1 MNTSLK
7 TTSDTFCSLPWNHTF
22 IGPGGV
28 EKPCCRFLLNHVG
41 PIEDLR
47 ETILRGERHPGCR
60 KCWEEEDAGRK
71 RSLRQIHLQKDGFN
85 QPLIKD
91 LDIDNP
97 KLVWLEL
104 SFSNRCN
111 IRCRMCGPFYST
123 NWYNDWKLVEDYVQP
138 KVRGA
143 RDIGVEAFIKENPGP
158 FTYDASLLDEHIPNL
173 RHVKMTG
180 GEPFIIPE
188 YQEILEKIVANGTA
202 SEVSLNYSTNLT
214 VMPKPRLRE
223 LWTNFK
229 RIEFATSFDAT
240 GKVME
245 YQRYP
250 TKWDRVEEVLHHLIK
265 IPNAEPGIRGTV
277 TIYNIL
283 NIPNVAWYWYD
294 YLPDNTWLNFVQ
306 ASSPEQVSITVLP
319 KWAKDIVADKLSYS
333 APTQRIQD
341 NFDQLVNYMY
351 NEDNSHRLPEFI
363 DFTQKLDKA
372 RGEDFKKVVPEFA
385 GLW

>member
-1 MNTSLK
+1 MSTSLE

-22 IGPGGV
+22 VGPGGI
-28 EKPCCRFLLNHVG
+28 EKPCCRFLLNQLG

-47 ETILRGERHPGCR
+47 ETMLKGERHPGCR

-71 RSLRQIHLQKDGFN
+71 RSLRQIHLQDREFN
-85 QPLIKD
+85 KPLIQD
-91 LDIDNP
+91 LDINNP
-97 KLVWLEL
+97 KLVWIEL

-123 NWYNDWKLVEDYVQP
+123 NWYKDWLDVEEYVQP
-138 KVRGA
+138 KIRGSH
-143 RDIGVEAFIKENPGP
+143 DVEKFIKENPGP
-158 FTYDASLLDEHIPNL
+158 VTYDISLLDKHVPNL

-188 YQEILEKIVANGTA
+188 YEELLEKIVANGTA
-202 SEVSLNYSTNLT
+202 GEVVLNYSTNLT
-214 VMPKPRLRE
+214 VMPKPRLLA
-223 LWTNFK
+223 LWANFK

-250 TKWDRVEEVLHHLIK
+250 SKWNRVEEVFHNLIK
-265 IPNAEPGIRGTV
+265 IPNAVTGIRGTA

-283 NIPNVAWYWYD
+283 DIPNVAWYWYD
-294 YLPDNTWLNFVQ
+294 NLTSSSLFNFVQ

-319 KWAKDIVADKLSYS
+319 RWAKDIVAERLAYS
-333 APTQRIQD
+333 APTRRIQD

-351 NEDNSHRLPEFI
+351 NEDNSRRLPQFI

-385 GLW
+385 SLW

>member
-22 IGPGGV
+22 VGPGGI
-28 EKPCCRFLLNHVG
+28 EKPCCRFLLKHLG

-47 ETILRGERHPGCR
+47 ETMLKGERHPGCR

-71 RSLRQIHLQKDGFN
+71 RSLRQIHLQPRGFN
-85 QPLIKD
+85 EPLIED
-91 LDIDNP
+91 LDVDNP
-97 KLVWLEL
+97 KLVWIEL

-111 IRCRMCGPFYST
+111 LRCRMCSPFYST
-123 NWYNDWKLVEDYVQP
+123 NWYKDWLDVEEYLYP
-138 KVRGA
+138 KIPGSH
-143 RDIGVEAFIKENPGP
+143 DVETFIKENPGP
-158 FTYDASLLDEHIPNL
+158 VTYDISLLDEHVPNL

-188 YQEILEKIVANGTA
+188 YEELLEKIVASGTA
-202 SEVSLNYSTNLT
+202 GEVVLNYSTNLT
-214 VMPKPRLRE
+214 VMPKPRLLA
-223 LWTNFK
+223 LWANFK

-250 TKWDRVEEVLHHLIK
+250 SKWNRVEEVFHNLIK
-265 IPNAEPGIRGTV
+265 LPNAVTGIRGTA

-283 NIPNVAWYWYD
+283 DIPNVAWYWYD
-294 YLPDNTWLNFVQ
+294 NPTSGSLFNFVQ

-319 KWAKDIVADKLSYS
+319 RWAKDIVAERLAYS
-333 APTQRIQD
+333 APTQKIQD
-341 NFDQLVNYMY
+341 NFDQLVKYMY
-351 NEDNSHRLPEFI
+351 NEDNSHRLPQFI

-385 GLW
+385 SLW

>member
-1 MNTSLK
+1 MSTSLK

-22 IGPGGV
+22 VGPGGI
-28 EKPCCRFLLNHVG
+28 EKPCCRFLLNQLG

-71 RSLRQIHLQKDGFN
+71 RSLRQIHLQPRGFN
-85 QPLIKD
+85 KPLIED
-91 LDIDNP
+91 LDIGNP

-111 IRCRMCGPFYST
+111 LRCRMCSPFYST
-123 NWYNDWKLVEDYVQP
+123 NWYKDWLDVEEYLYP
-138 KVRGA
+138 KICEA
-143 RDIGVEAFIKENPGP
+143 QDVEKFIKEHPEP
-158 FTYDASLLDEHIPNL
+158 VPYDISNLDKHIPNI
-173 RHVKMTG
+173 RHIKMTG

-202 SEVSLNYSTNLT
+202 GEVVLNYSTNLT
-214 VMPKPRLRE
+214 VMPKPRLLA
-223 LWTNFK
+223 LWANFK

-245 YQRYP
+245 YQRHP
-250 TKWDRVEEVLHHLIK
+250 TKWPRVEQVLDRLINL
-265 IPNAEPGIRGTV
+265 PNAEPGIRGTV

-283 NIPNVAWYWYD
+283 DIPNVAWYWND
-294 YLPDNTWLNFVQ
+294 ILPDNTWLNFVQ

-319 KWAKDIVADKLSYS
+319 KWAKDIVANKLAYS

-351 NEDNSHRLPEFI
+351 NEDNSHRLPQFI

-385 GLW
+385 SLW